1 MNLSVNNVYG
11 IDDIG
16 YWCIFC
22 LLRISRVFNDD
33 SEMRSIQIN
42 GYSNIFPDNYK
53 NKTKN

>member
-1 MNLSVNNVYG
+1 MNLCVNNVYG